1 MLVSF
6 QFVNILLFCSNLFA
20 PLSQICVG
28 VWNPDRVQRL
38 DRGSLEQAT

>member
-1 MLVSF
+1 MFLRVFS
-6 QFVNILLFCSNLFA
+6 SHSKLFA

-38 DRGSLEQAT
+38 DRGSLEQATWSRL